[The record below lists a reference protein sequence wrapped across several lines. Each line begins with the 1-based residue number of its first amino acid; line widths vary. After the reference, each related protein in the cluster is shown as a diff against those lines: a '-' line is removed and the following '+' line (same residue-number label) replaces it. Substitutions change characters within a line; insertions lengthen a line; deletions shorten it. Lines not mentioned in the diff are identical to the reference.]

1 MNATMDRARL
11 MTWIATGAARGA
23 RERAGWTQK
32 RVAEHVGVT
41 VRTVVRWETEGRM
54 PMGNAATCYYELLDL
69 WLNTPEV
76 LLSAEKDP
84 ER

>member
-1 MNATMDRARL
+1 
-11 MTWIATGAARGA
+11 MTWIATGAAREA

-32 RVAEHVGVT
+32 RVAEHVSVT

-54 PMGNAATCYYELLDL
+54 PTGDAATRYYELLDR

-76 LLSAEKDP
+76 LLGTEKDA